1 MWLTK
6 LNEIEQKGISW
17 AGLAGRCLTSQWYSL
32 LINIH
37 LFSIFT
43 YTWFGTKS
51 LSHYWLIHDLGLSFL
66 AMLMTLRESILWVGF
81 KLTNKL
87 HNFHYYYNIL
97 KSLQPCVSGWWG
109 WKKGSEMRI
118 LAAKF
123 NAKMRT
129 DTSFLKLITT
139 LPLLR
144 VFKETWQ
151 GSRTLRYRGC
161 IEKKDALN
169 VHMYMAKSMVNIF
182 EKRNISFTTAYS
194 VKSSIF
200 RLISDQLLS

>member
-1 MWLTK
+1 M
-6 LNEIEQKGISW
+6 
-17 AGLAGRCLTSQWYSL
+17 L
-32 LINIH
+32 L
-37 LFSIFT
+37 
-43 YTWFGTKS
+43 
-51 LSHYWLIHDLGLSFL
+51 
-66 AMLMTLRESILWVGF
+66 TLRESILWVGF

-109 WKKGSEMRI
+109 WKNGSEMRI

-161 IEKKDALN
+161 IEKKRRFEN
-169 VHMYMAKSMVNIF
+169 MYICIWLKVWSTFLKKGTYLLLLHIQSNQVYLDWSAPF
-182 EKRNISFTTAYS
+182 LT
-194 VKSSIF
+194 SSHLVRLF
-200 RLISDQLLS
+200 RLIAPAAWLLVLSAWKT

>member
-1 MWLTK
+1 MKIT
-6 LNEIEQKGISW
+6 NTFTSW
-17 AGLAGRCLTSQWYSL
+17 
-32 LINIH
+32 
-37 LFSIFT
+37 FSWVPPIGHSFMHNALSRR
-43 YTWFGTKS
+43 GPKS
-51 LSHYWLIHDLGLSFL
+51 SKV
-66 AMLMTLRESILWVGF
+66 RESILWVGF

-109 WKKGSEMRI
+109 WKNGSEMRI

-161 IEKKDALN
+161 IEKKEMLWKY
-169 VHMYMAKSMVNIF
+169 VHMYMAKRECRKWSTSEN
-182 EKRNISFTTAYS
+182 
-194 VKSSIF
+194 
-200 RLISDQLLS
+200 DQHG